1 MQPGACSLI
10 ICNHVPTA
18 CSPNGCPLLDAVV
31 WLPDTG
37 INVLHTCR
45 YFAGEIEFGVVS
57 QCSYVFSQ
65 VEAALSVIVDRLDQ
79 LSGLAA
85 QTQRLD
91 ALVVAL
97 GGVVG
102 GCADAVWMPAVM
114 ACMCADA
121 DAGAASCSGRGAL
134 RCLHSSG
141 WF

>member
-1 MQPGACSLI
+1 M
-10 ICNHVPTA
+10 
-18 CSPNGCPLLDAVV
+18 
-31 WLPDTG
+31 
-37 INVLHTCR
+37 
-45 YFAGEIEFGVVS
+45 VS

-114 ACMCADA
+114 ACMR
-121 DAGAASCSGRGAL
+121 AGADGGPSCSGQGAL
-134 RCLHSSG
+134 RCLHSSV
-141 WF
+141 WY